1 MSDDPTGGAGTVGP
15 GVPSPT
21 GTSRAPAIGAPI
33 RSGTVLQD
41 GTTIGEYIGRSDG
54 ALNFYGE
61 NPNVGRVVVKILAPQ
76 LEEPLTA
83 FADTMTSLYGVQHP
97 ALQQLVGR
105 GRIGPR
111 TFLTYE
117 YIDGQTLRS
126 ALQQVIDAGGAVDA
140 PTTALFVVNASLA
153 LDALHAVAPHGVLTS
168 ENLFL
173 QRDGK
178 LKIINIGFANLTLCA
193 FGTTGDQYG
202 NSAYL
207 APEVRADP
215 WDATEVSDVYSLGI
229 LMVGLLTGRHPTRTE
244 LPELVRMACARYP
257 ALAEPIEACVAE
269 EPVLRLQSMS
279 EFRAAVRRAVPEAGE
294 QSSPAPAE
302 AAEPLDDFLGGVELP
317 DAPKLGSTDT
327 TSNDPERWITNVD
340 GRDFGPYTT
349 VGVHELLTS
358 DEINEN
364 TQIVDLFSQESLPLI
379 DMPEFTDF
387 VMEYLP
393 VRAKRNIARS
403 EKRERTVKTAK
414 RTGGLTAVL
423 GTLAAIGVMVIIYLT
438 QVESPPVPIAEMV
451 QVYPHEF
458 VLQEPTF
465 VEIQADEELIASLF
479 DFSDPPPEEPA
490 SSGRGVRSGRSGG
503 DSEPESEE
511 EAPPSLEDYVVSFD
525 NSRPSRK
532 LSNDEINA
540 TIASNQSSIQRCFQR
555 ELRANPEFE
564 GVTVRWSIIPDGRT
578 TDIRVEEHGEVTDEV
593 KACLR
598 RAFRHMRFPEFNDV
612 PMTISIPFRLQ

>member
-1 MSDDPTGGAGTVGP
+1 MSDDGSAAGAAGP
-15 GVPSPT
+15 GVPVPT
-21 GTSRAPAIGAPI
+21 GTARAKAIGAPI
-33 RSGTVLQD
+33 QAGTILQD
-41 GTTIGEYIGRSDG
+41 GTIIGEYIGRSEG

-61 NPNVGRVVVKILAPQ
+61 NPNVGKVVVKILAPQ
-76 LEEPLTA
+76 LEEPLAA
-83 FADTMTSLYGVQHP
+83 FRDTITSLYGVQHP

-105 GRIGPR
+105 GTIGPR

-126 ALQQVIDAGGAVDA
+126 ALQQVIDSGGAVDA
-140 PTTALFVVNASLA
+140 PTTAQFVVAASLA

-178 LKIINIGFANLTLCA
+178 IKIVNLGFANLTLCA

-207 APEVRADP
+207 SPEVRADP
-215 WDATEVSDVYSLGI
+215 WEATEVSDVYSLGV

-257 ALAEPIEACVAE
+257 DLAEPIEACVAE
-269 EPVLRLQSMS
+269 EPVLRLQSMA
-279 EFRAAVRRAVPEAGE
+279 EFRAAIRRAVPETAA
-294 QSSPAPAE
+294 APE
-302 AAEPLDDFLGGVELP
+302 PTAAETDPLDDFLGGVELP
-317 DAPKLGSTDT
+317 DAPSLGSTET
-327 TSNDPERWITNVD
+327 TSNDPERWITHIE
-340 GRDFGPYTT
+340 GRDFGPYSTA
-349 VGVHELLTS
+349 GIHDLLTS
-358 DEINEN
+358 DKIDEN
-364 TQIVDLFSQESLPLI
+364 TQIVDLFSQETGTLI
-379 DMPEFTDF
+379 DIPEFTDF

-414 RTGGLTAVL
+414 RTGGLTAGL
-423 GTLAAIGVMVIIYLT
+423 GTLAAVAVAVIIYLT
-438 QVESPPVPIAEMV
+438 QVDSPPVPMASMV
-451 QVYPHEF
+451 HAYPHEF

-465 VEIQADEELIASLF
+465 VEIQADDELIASLF

-490 SSGRGVRSGRSGG
+490 SSGRSGRSSRSGG
-503 DSEPESEE
+503 DSAREPEE

-540 TIASNQSSIQRCFQR
+540 TIAGNQSSIQRCFQR